1 MIERY
6 EFTRIMVKE
15 NTGMRP
21 GFVKLAE
28 ICFTNGCSPFLGGLL
43 ILLCLTNNNILAQ
56 GRLEITVKD
65 VASVCGTMRVA
76 LYNRADL
83 FMKEHYQIRQVRVTG
98 TTVTILFD
106 NLPAG
111 EYAFS
116 IFQDVNDNGV
126 LDTNLFGI
134 PREPWGFSNNARGR
148 FGPPDFEATRFMVSG
163 TKEMTV
169 LLNR

>member
-1 MIERY
+1 MFYKRLL
-6 EFTRIMVKE
+6 T
-15 NTGMRP
+15 
-21 GFVKLAE
+21 
-28 ICFTNGCSPFLGGLL
+28 FLGGLL

-65 VASVCGTMRVA
+65 VA

-83 FMKEHYQIRQVRVTG
+83 FMKEHYQIRQVKVTG

-148 FGPPDFEATRFMVSG
+148 FGPPDFEAARFMVSG

>member
-1 MIERY
+1 
-6 EFTRIMVKE
+6 
-15 NTGMRP
+15 
-21 GFVKLAE
+21 
-28 ICFTNGCSPFLGGLL
+28 
-43 ILLCLTNNNILAQ
+43 
-56 GRLEITVKD
+56 
-65 VASVCGTMRVA
+65 MRVA